1 MRPLALPALAGLAL
15 LLSCSGDAPS
25 GPDGVALP
33 RGAVVADAC
42 TTIDALRLQVN
53 ALFPAGKLN
62 REATTWITQIQKS
75 VKQPDLPT
83 AQAKMLA
90 LVDYTIKNYY
100 AHLLIGDQGATTQ
113 ATVVSFVDNL
123 YCYVGLASPHI
134 PIGALGD
141 DGVVAVIGPTTPA
154 RTVVTPSA
162 QAGVALPAAATPA
175 TTVLAVYRLPDT
187 PNPLNTALDQ
197 YPAYYEFQVSPVVSF
212 TQDVIVGEI
221 GRAHV

>member
-25 GPDGVALP
+25 GPDGLALP
-33 RGAVVADAC
+33 RGAVVANAC

-62 REATTWITQIQKS
+62 REASTWITQIQKS

-113 ATVVSFVDNL
+113 ATVVSM
-123 YCYVGLASPHI
+123 
-134 PIGALGD
+134 
-141 DGVVAVIGPTTPA
+141 
-154 RTVVTPSA
+154 PSA
-162 QAGVALPAAATPA
+162 GGGHVAPTLSRMKLPVP
-175 TTVLAVYRLPDT
+175 
-187 PNPLNTALDQ
+187 
-197 YPAYYEFQVSPVVSF
+197 
-212 TQDVIVGEI
+212 
-221 GRAHV
+221 